1 MYSKK
6 HTFSE
11 KRKLNFSQ
19 KISIEFTSH
28 MHHSSA
34 EKYKTGSESKIQQSK
49 SAENVKIFEFIRN
62 VEQHLHKAF

>member
-1 MYSKK
+1 
-6 HTFSE
+6 
-11 KRKLNFSQ
+11 
-19 KISIEFTSH
+19 